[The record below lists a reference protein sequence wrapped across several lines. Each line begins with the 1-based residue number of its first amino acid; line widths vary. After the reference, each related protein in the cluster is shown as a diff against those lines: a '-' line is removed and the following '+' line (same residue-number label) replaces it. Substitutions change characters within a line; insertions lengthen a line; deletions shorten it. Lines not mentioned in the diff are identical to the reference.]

1 MMVVRHDMSAGVPIH
16 VDRGTVAGDVP
27 ARLAN
32 VQAFVDPA
40 LERALELSADASPR
54 LLAAMRYAL
63 LAPGKRLRPALV
75 LWAASAACSTRGVA
89 AWQTAVGAAVAVE
102 MIHAYSLVH
111 DDLPAM
117 DDDDERRGR
126 PTVHVVY
133 GDATAIL
140 VGDGLLTAA
149 FERVADSSALVKE
162 LARAAGPAGMVGGQ
176 YIDIK
181 AQIRSLDELVHLHEL
196 KTGALIRAACRM
208 GGFCGGADED
218 QLVALTRYGAAVG
231 LAFQVADDV
240 LDADQDAGEG
250 GPPSYV
256 RLLGLEATR
265 AEAHRLAVDAITAAQ
280 ELPNPHVLVA
290 LARFTVERTV

>member
-1 MMVVRHDMSAGVPIH
+1 MNAELAGWTAPHVARIEAELARVMPDVTGPFREALLYPLRTGGKRIRPLLALAAAESVGGSAEAALDAAI
-16 VDRGTVAGDVP
+16 
-27 ARLAN
+27 
-32 VQAFVDPA
+32 A
-40 LERALELSADASPR
+40 LE
-54 LLAAMRYAL
+54 M
-63 LAPGKRLRPALV
+63 V
-75 LWAASAACSTRGVA
+75 HT
-89 AWQTAVGAAVAVE
+89 
-102 MIHAYSLVH
+102 YSLVH

-176 YIDIK
+176 YLDIK
-181 AQIRSLDELVHLHEL
+181 AQIRTLDELVHLHEL

-208 GGFCGGADED
+208 GGFCGGADAD